1 MQRCWLAARLV
12 APHAPPG
19 RLVLQVVAVIAR
31 PQSRPDAATREEWA
45 TGERVAAVGRF
56 DADNALKIVADALQE
71 RGWLDDDRRISRMAV
86 SKAWAARGEG
96 PCVEIELG
104 CALP

>member
-1 MQRCWLAARLV
+1 MQRCWLQARLA

-19 RLVLQVVAVIAR
+19 RLVLQVVAVVAR

-45 TGERVAAVGRF
+45 TGERVPAVGRF

-71 RGWLDDDRRISRMAV
+71 RGWLDDDRRISRMSV
-86 SKAWAARGEG
+86 TKVWAARGEG
-96 PCVEIELG
+96 ACVEIELS
-104 CALP
+104 CVLP